1 MTSRGGKFMEK
12 RIMLLC
18 VVGFFAIL
26 VLTSPGISLA
36 AAKYP
41 SEPINNVCLFGP
53 GDQADLFNRL
63 LSKHFEK
70 SLGVPLITVNKP
82 GGGGAVG
89 FTYLTSQ
96 KPDGYTIGIG
106 TIENMI
112 VPTLTEGK
120 PPYVPEDLHILGQ
133 VATIYNVLVVPAN
146 SPWKTFQEF
155 VDHARKNPG
164 VKFGSPGIR
173 STIYLRME
181 TLNKNAKL
189 GLVGVPFDSSAEATS
204 AVMGGHVPVGIW
216 DLGSAR
222 AQQAAGKVR
231 ILFIFESPVAAGL
244 DPKTPWMGTLDKNI
258 AEKDV
263 DISHCLVV
271 LAKAP
276 DDVKRVLKATLEKV
290 VKDPDYLADLKKMEL
305 MPNYVD
311 GNIIMEKKRSARI
324 EQVKAF
330 YKEMGWLK

>member
-1 MTSRGGKFMEK
+1 MEK
-12 RIMLLC
+12 KSRLLC
-18 VVGFFAIL
+18 FIGVLSAL
-26 VLTSPGISLA
+26 VLSLPCICFA

-41 SEPINNVCLFGP
+41 SETINNVCLFGP
-53 GDQADLFNRL
+53 GDQADTFNRL

-70 SLGVPLITVNKP
+70 SLGVPFITVNKP

-89 FTYLTSQ
+89 FTYLIGQ
-96 KPDGYTIGIG
+96 KADGYTIGIG
-106 TIENMI
+106 TLENMI

-120 PPYVPEDLHILGQ
+120 PPYLPEDLYILGQ
-133 VATIYNVLVVPAN
+133 VATIYNVLVVPAD

-155 VDHARKNPG
+155 FDHARKNPG
-164 VKFGSPGIR
+164 IKFGSPGIR

-189 GLVGVPFDSSAEATS
+189 GLIGVPFDSSAEATS

-231 ILFIFESPVAAGL
+231 ILFIFESPVSAGL

-258 AEKDV
+258 SEKDV

-271 LAKAP
+271 PSKAP
-276 DDVKRVLKATLEKV
+276 DEVKRVLKGTLEKV
-290 VKDPDYLADLKKMEL
+290 VKDPEYLADLKKMEL

-311 GNIIMEKKRSARI
+311 GNIIMEKKRPARI